1 MTVNAAII
9 LPLSILTFNLSA
21 NYPIIDNLDS
31 RSLLC
36 YIELGDGRIIDLS
49 QLCRRRQ
56 SNPNPATQSVPPNGR
71 NLLPVRPPSDSGCL
85 CPYDL
90 DDSGQPCGTR
100 SVYADGSPAC
110 YRKGL

>member
-9 LPLSILTFNLSA
+9 LLLSMLTFNLSV
-21 NYPIIDNLDS
+21 NYPVIDNLHS
-31 RSLLC
+31 GPPLC

-49 QLCRRRQ
+49 QLCRRQRK
-56 SNPNPATQSVPPNGR
+56 PHPTTQTVPQ
-71 NLLPVRPPSDSGCL
+71 NLPIFLPVRPPSDSGCL

-90 DDSGQPCGTR
+90 DTTGQPCGTR

-110 YRKGL
+110 YRRGL